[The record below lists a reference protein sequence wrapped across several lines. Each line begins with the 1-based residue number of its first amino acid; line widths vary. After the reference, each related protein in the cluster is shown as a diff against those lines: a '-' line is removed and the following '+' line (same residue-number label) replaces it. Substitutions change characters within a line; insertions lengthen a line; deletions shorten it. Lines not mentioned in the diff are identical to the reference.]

1 MITKEIIK
9 IASDTTN
16 IGLTNKFSYK
26 SSLKNIICGDKIKL
40 EIIVKNLKINSVKY
54 ETESCVYCEASASL
68 LSKKIK
74 SSNIKSVIKNLNK
87 IKETINSKK
96 FTLPANF
103 KDFKVLINKKNIN
116 RFKCINLPL
125 DAVLKAL
132 KQ

>member
-1 MITKEIIK
+1 MITKKIIK

-26 SSLKNIICGDKIKL
+26 SSLKNVICGDKIKL

>member
-1 MITKEIIK
+1 MITKKIIK

-26 SSLKNIICGDKIKL
+26 SSLKNAICGDKIKL